1 MFHRQK
7 SHFRF
12 VRFLIK
18 SGFKCFYVILHMF
31 LLIVDFLFKLLF
43 QTLNSCFVLVCMHV
57 FIYTSAIT

>member
-18 SGFKCFYVILHMF
+18 VVLSVFYLILHMF

-57 FIYTSAIT
+57 LIYMCEIT